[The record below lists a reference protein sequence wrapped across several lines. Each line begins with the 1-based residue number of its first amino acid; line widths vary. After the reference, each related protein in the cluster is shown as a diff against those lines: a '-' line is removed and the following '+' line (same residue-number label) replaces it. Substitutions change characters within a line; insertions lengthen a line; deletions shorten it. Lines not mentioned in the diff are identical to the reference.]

1 MTESVI
7 TYAKWKRVL
16 QDQKQFDDLD
26 SDEDPDDF
34 VTQADLQQSDW
45 ISSIL
50 RDEPLDS
57 LYIRR
62 EDPRV
67 DPKHRLRP
75 FSPIRSFQKQRI
87 GPSKVQLKYHEAE
100 MMDIDQVKPWL
111 TLAPT
116 EEMFR
121 KREHAEWLDKF
132 YQTTIMYFQFSR
144 IVFEKSDG
152 DKMYSVYYSSGQSFQ
167 IVLTPPIRVIMD
179 MVNDGSPGAYGMK
192 QLYSNNLDQHGVAF
206 REINKVEGFSPTQIR
221 VQYRKGKFMR
231 RQFMVIQSA
240 LQTFEGIVLK
250 KANGDFEYVSGLITH
265 LDGRIEKV

>member
-75 FSPIRSFQKQRI
+75 FSPIRSF
-87 GPSKVQLKYHEAE
+87 
-100 MMDIDQVKPWL
+100 
-111 TLAPT
+111 
-116 EEMFR
+116 
-121 KREHAEWLDKF
+121 
-132 YQTTIMYFQFSR
+132 
-144 IVFEKSDG
+144 
-152 DKMYSVYYSSGQSFQ
+152 
-167 IVLTPPIRVIMD
+167 
-179 MVNDGSPGAYGMK
+179 
-192 QLYSNNLDQHGVAF
+192 
-206 REINKVEGFSPTQIR
+206 
-221 VQYRKGKFMR
+221 
-231 RQFMVIQSA
+231 
-240 LQTFEGIVLK
+240 
-250 KANGDFEYVSGLITH
+250 
-265 LDGRIEKV
+265 